1 MNESNQGPF
10 KYNVA
15 EENTGFLL
23 WQVSHLWQQMQEK
36 ILKKDIGLT
45 QSQYVILASIHWL
58 NLHNREV
65 TQAYLGRHTK
75 IDKMRV
81 SKILEIL
88 QKKTY
93 VCRKAHLG
101 DTRAKAVTLT
111 AEGEKVL
118 RKAIEIIES
127 IDTEFFELL
136 GDDIPGFNL
145 YLRRLIEANKG
156 GGGNKGIYCVVS

>member
-1 MNESNQGPF
+1 MNQSNQGPF
-10 KYNVA
+10 KYDVV

-23 WQVSHLWQQMQEK
+23 WQVSHLWQQMQES
-36 ILKKDIGLT
+36 ILKKHVGLT

-58 NLHNREV
+58 NLHNKEV

-81 SKILEIL
+81 SEILGIL

-93 VCRKAHLG
+93 VCRKAHSG

-111 AEGEKVL
+111 AEGEKVME
-118 RKAIEIIES
+118 KAIEIIES
-127 IDTEFFELL
+127 IDTEFFKLL
-136 GDDIPGFNL
+136 GDDIPSFNL
-145 YLRRLIEANKG
+145 YLRRLIEANKDG
-156 GGGNKGIYCVVS
+156 RGNMGICIV